1 MRTGT
6 AEGTPSFLPPRTRV
20 DADRRDQRARLSERR
35 QALPAAA
42 RIEAAQGV
50 ARQLERLPEFLV
62 DARIGG
68 YWAVTGE
75 LPLNVAVGRLAAR
88 GQYYHLPVI
97 AGARRLMFAPYR
109 SGDALQAN
117 RYGIPEPAVPPE
129 RWLAPQDMDLVL
141 VPLLAFDRRGHR
153 LGFGGGYYDA
163 SFAFLRE
170 QARPARPLL
179 VGVAY
184 AFQEISALRA
194 QPWDV
199 RLDYVATEHELI
211 DCTEQDE
218 AR

>member
-1 MRTGT
+1 MD
-6 AEGTPSFLPPRTRV
+6 A
-20 DADRRDQRARLSERR
+20 ADRRDQRARLSERR
-35 QALPAAA
+35 QALSATA

-62 DARIGG
+62 DVRIGG

-75 LPLNVAVGRLAAR
+75 LPLNVAVGRLTAR
-88 GQYYHLPVI
+88 GQRYHLPVI
-97 AGARRLMFAPYR
+97 AGARSLMFTPYQ
-109 SGDALQAN
+109 SGDALEAN
-117 RYGIPEPAVPPE
+117 RYGIPEPVAPRE
-129 RWLAPQDMDLVL
+129 QRLAPQDMDVVL

-163 SFAFLRE
+163 SFAFLRD
-170 QARPARPLL
+170 QPRPSRPLL
-179 VGVAY
+179 VGIGY

-199 RLDYVATEHELI
+199 RLDYVATEQELI
-211 DCTEQDE
+211 DCTAEQDQ